1 MISQVEPN
9 FDSLESKH
17 IVNYLNS
24 GGWATENKVTR
35 DFEKKI
41 ASYVG
46 MEFAVA
52 VPSGTVALYLAV
64 LSLNLKKGSRIVVP
78 NLTMVATINAILWAG
93 HTPVIVDTDKD
104 MCMSLE
110 SIEEVNNIDALMYV
124 PLNGKSGNALEIKKY
139 CQEKNI
145 FLIEDSAHA
154 LGSKYNE
161 NTFCGSLGD
170 LSVISFTPH
179 KIIST
184 GQGGMILTNSKNFYD
199 FLIQIK
205 SFNRTKDRSD
215 FHEGFGLN
223 FKFTDLQA
231 TIGISQF
238 SKLENF
244 VNKKMRI
251 QNYYKES
258 LDSKKFDLV
267 EFAEYELPWF
277 YTIRLN
283 EIKIDELIS
292 FLSSKNIETRMLYP
306 PLNKQKFLEE
316 YAYVD
321 VSSSLNTF
329 EKYLWLP
336 SSTKLTDDEVD
347 YICST
352 LNSF

>member
-1 MISQVEPN
+1 
-9 FDSLESKH
+9 
-17 IVNYLNS
+17 
-24 GGWATENKVTR
+24 
-35 DFEKKI
+35 
-41 ASYVG
+41 
-46 MEFAVA
+46 
-52 VPSGTVALYLAV
+52 
-64 LSLNLKKGSRIVVP
+64 
-78 NLTMVATINAILWAG
+78 MV
-93 HTPVIVDTDKD
+93 
-104 MCMSLE
+104 
-110 SIEEVNNIDALMYV
+110 
-124 PLNGKSGNALEIKKY
+124 
-139 CQEKNI
+139 
-145 FLIEDSAHA
+145 
-154 LGSKYNE
+154 
-161 NTFCGSLGD
+161 
-170 LSVISFTPH
+170 
-179 KIIST
+179 
-184 GQGGMILTNSKNFYD
+184 LTNNKNFYD

-244 VNKKMRI
+244 VDKKMRI

-283 EIKIDELIS
+283 DIKIDELIS